1 MQVQANAVGANH
13 VAATQN
19 NDTRIKDFTVRVRC
33 RGLTRVEPR
42 TIRARVNWGMCGWFL
57 HCAGGERVGAIGG
70 SMPRPKAHYSV
81 LLKNHETGEQLKLEL
96 IDLPFSSSTRTFRL
110 RVNGRWAQKLPVA
123 SKTNVLRQL
132 RSWWVMH

>member
-1 MQVQANAVGANH
+1 
-13 VAATQN
+13 
-19 NDTRIKDFTVRVRC
+19 
-33 RGLTRVEPR
+33 
-42 TIRARVNWGMCGWFL
+42 
-57 HCAGGERVGAIGG
+57 
-70 SMPRPKAHYSV
+70 MPRPKAHYSV

-96 IDLPFSSSTRTFRL
+96 IDLPFPSSSRTFRL